1 MNNVVIPAHCPNCG
15 AIFRSSLLSIG
26 GNVKNLAL
34 SGNTEICPFCSS
46 TANTAEGVFDI
57 ADGIITVISA
67 PHITKEMLVAFGAV
81 VQKAYRQRT
90 DPEDLAKQAEKI
102 DPTLGKLVR
111 SVSGNRPIYLTGL
124 LLLILAIKSC
134 NLNIDIDVNELIDQM
149 NGVAP
154 TEIALEV
161 SDNGE

>member
-1 MNNVVIPAHCPNCG
+1 
-15 AIFRSSLLSIG
+15 
-26 GNVKNLAL
+26 
-34 SGNTEICPFCSS
+34 
-46 TANTAEGVFDI
+46 
-57 ADGIITVISA
+57 
-67 PHITKEMLVAFGAV
+67 MLVAFGAV